1 MGVAKKLKPFIDN
14 EKNAIGEMAK
24 TTKEEKAA
32 RSKAVKKMNE
42 KKVEQEKEATRIF
55 QENFAGPLGKGL
67 RCFIP
72 ETRKEATLTRESAQT
87 GDRRLD

>member
-1 MGVAKKLKPFIDN
+1 MGVAKKLKPFLDN
-14 EKNAIGEMAK
+14 QKNMINEMAK

-42 KKVEQEKEATRIF
+42 KKVELEKEATRIF
-55 QENFAGPLGKGL
+55 QEKFEGPLGKGL

-72 ETRKEATLTRESAQT
+72 EPRKGGNSNT
-87 GDRRLD
+87 GVCANR

>member
-42 KKVEQEKEATRIF
+42 KKVELEKEATRIF
-55 QENFAGPLGKGL
+55 QEKFAGPLGKGL
-67 RCFIP
+67 CCFIP
-72 ETRKEATLTRESAQT
+72 EPRKGGNSNT
-87 GDRRLD
+87 GVCANR